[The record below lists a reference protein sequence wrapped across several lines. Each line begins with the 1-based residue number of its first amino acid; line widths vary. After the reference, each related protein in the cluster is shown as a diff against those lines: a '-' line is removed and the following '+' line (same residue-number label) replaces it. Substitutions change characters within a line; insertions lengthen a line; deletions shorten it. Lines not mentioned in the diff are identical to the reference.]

1 MPPPSPAS
9 DPIALAAVVGS
20 VTPPGRLRRAVA
32 GALDRA
38 EAAGLATPTLL
49 DLAELE
55 IAFADGRQPEELHDD
70 TAATV
75 AAIDRADAALL
86 ATPVYRGSLTGALK
100 NLLDHVP
107 VEALEGKACAI
118 VAMGASLHHFL
129 GADRHLRDV
138 LSFYG
143 AVTAPVAV
151 YLTATDFE
159 AGEPSAHA
167 AAELDLLLA
176 DTVELAR
183 ALGRREGAQGLR
195 PLVARPRS

>member
-1 MPPPSPAS
+1 MPSAAE
-9 DPIALAAVVGS
+9 DLIALTAVVGS
-20 VTPPGRLRRAVA
+20 VTPPGRLRHAVA

-38 EAAGLATPTLL
+38 DAAGTVTPTLL

-55 IAFADGRQPEELHDD
+55 IAFADGRPAAELDDD

-75 AAIDRADAALL
+75 VAIDRADAVLL

-129 GADRHLRDV
+129 GADRHLRDI
-138 LSFYG
+138 LTFYG
-143 AVTAPVAV
+143 AVPTPVAA
-151 YLTATDFE
+151 YLTAGDFE
-159 AGEPSAHA
+159 EGEARARP

-183 ALGRREGAQGLR
+183 ALARRESAQGLR

>member
-1 MPPPSPAS
+1 MTTPSAVG
-9 DPIALAAVVGS
+9 DPIALTAVVGS

-38 EAAGLATPTLL
+38 DAAGTVNPTLL

-55 IAFADGRQPEELHDD
+55 IAFADGRRAAELDDD

-75 AAIDRADAALL
+75 GAIDRADAVLL

-107 VEALEGKACAI
+107 VEALEGKVCAI

-129 GADRHLRDV
+129 GADRHLRDI
-138 LSFYG
+138 LAFYG
-143 AVTAPVAV
+143 AVPTPVAA
-151 YLTATDFE
+151 YLTSTDFE
-159 AGEPSAHA
+159 AGELRARA

-183 ALGRREGAQGLR
+183 ALARREGAQGLR